1 MDAPTFAKVS
11 HTSFSVRD
19 AEASARWW
27 REVIGF
33 QDLEPVHGDGWSGMV
48 LLHPATA
55 TVLEVQ
61 QHDTNQGESFD
72 PARTGFDHLGFLVD
86 DPAQLDEWQAHL
98 EQLGVTFTPV
108 VHREYGS
115 VLTFKDPDGI
125 QFEMFY
131 RQGHP

>member
-1 MDAPTFAKVS
+1 MNSPTFVKVS

-19 AEASARWW
+19 ANASAQWW
-27 REVIGF
+27 RDVLGF
-33 QDLEPVHGDGWSGMV
+33 QDLETVHGDGWKGMV
-48 LLHPATA
+48 LLHPATS

-72 PARTGFDHLGFLVD
+72 PARTGFDHLGFMVD
-86 DPAQLDEWQAHL
+86 DPAQLDDWQAHF
-98 EQLGVTFTPV
+98 ERLGVTFTPV

-115 VLTFKDPDGI
+115 VLTFKDPDGL